1 MVYIYIY
8 IHIYIYHPSVS
19 YPYIYPVGIYVY
31 IYSIYIYINIHSI
44 PFPGRRK
51 LPRSFSISDRKFS
64 PYTKVIK
71 ACSFTVSINCRL
83 CVAWSFRAPHHRGD
97 GIIDECR
104 IAMCARASL
113 REKIESNYIYIY
125 IFKRLKK
132 RRWNEWEIFF
142 DFFLFFSLCVVFF
155 LLFFFF
161 LFFSFFF
168 FSLWFSEF
176 SEQRETLSR
185 KKLNFSRSQASIHI
199 HISIHTN
206 KRRNPQNRRRSTMN
220 FN

>member
-1 MVYIYIY
+1 MVPNSKVLCSRKKERKKEKKKERNENMDRIPTNGIYIYIY
-8 IHIYIYHPSVS
+8 TYIYIPSVGILSIYMSCRYICIYIYIV
-19 YPYIYPVGIYVY
+19 
-31 IYSIYIYINIHSI
+31 YIYINIHSI

-51 LPRSFSISDRKFS
+51 LSRSFSISDRKFS

-71 ACSFTVSINCRL
+71 TCSFTVSINCRL

-132 RRWNEWEIFF
+132 RR
-142 DFFLFFSLCVVFF
+142 
-155 LLFFFF
+155 
-161 LFFSFFF
+161 
-168 FSLWFSEF
+168 
-176 SEQRETLSR
+176 
-185 KKLNFSRSQASIHI
+185 
-199 HISIHTN
+199 
-206 KRRNPQNRRRSTMN
+206 
-220 FN
+220 